1 MPVLTVPLYIFSC
14 LAKAGPSKESIQKNA
29 HLGVNN
35 NNNNKSHIHQQQ
47 QQQQQFI
54 SVFPYIY
61 MVLPIQVVRIKYY
74 M

>member
-1 MPVLTVPLYIFSC
+1 MMGNQDKMVERLKVCMGI
-14 LAKAGPSKESIQKNA
+14 
-29 HLGVNN
+29 
-35 NNNNKSHIHQQQ
+35 QQ